1 MRALEWRFNE
11 TPSRLN
17 IGGISKRRPRRLD
30 LSERR
35 VRVYDDVFGAHDH
48 VYCEQAELTPHID
61 VYRFPPT
68 AERPFFTFVTAGMS
82 DLAMHSPAELEARY
96 RRVEL
101 LFYAAEGKTE
111 YMEMLNAVARFPH
124 DNATWLQWGH
134 MVTSEP
140 RARPLLQS
148 GTQNCLFL
156 LPSPV
161 ETDSRLGDY
170 LSWEGEPIQLLWCV
184 PISMAECSFQR
195 ERGGLALCELFRARS
210 HPFVYAGDRE
220 SYV

>member
-1 MRALEWRFNE
+1 MKVCESRSKE

-17 IGGISKRRPRRLD
+17 IGGSVGRRPQPLD
-30 LSERR
+30 LFEER
-35 VRVYDDVFGAHDH
+35 VRAYAAVFGAHDH

-161 ETDSRLGDY
+161 ETDSRLGG
-170 LSWEGEPIQLLWCV
+170 LSWDREPIHLLWCT
-184 PISMAECSFQR
+184 PISIAEYSIRQK
-195 ERGGLALCELFRARS
+195 RGVPDLCEVIGTHSR
-210 HPFVYAGDRE
+210 PFIYGGDHG
-220 SYV
+220 SYL